1 MDGRWEFY
9 FLLDDDQPASIF
21 VDLSCI
27 DHAPMAALPIMA
39 YVSVEMLRPRE
50 DGLSSSDEFDEL
62 VVLENALVAALEDD
76 GDTIYVGRNTSS
88 RRRDFYFYLSDGVD
102 WETRVRDAMHATSG
116 GYGYEAGQRPDAD
129 WSVYRE
135 FLYPRPREL
144 QGIRNRSVCDALERE
159 GDALDE
165 AREIDHWAYFPD
177 AARRDAFVA
186 GALALGHALREQDDD
201 GEDEHEAY
209 MARVFRSDVP
219 AHAAIDDV
227 CLPLYELAQECGG
240 RYDGWECEVLRA
252 GTARLQ

>member
-1 MDGRWEFY
+1 LDGRWEFY
-9 FLLDDDQPASIF
+9 FLLVDDQPASIF
-21 VDLSCI
+21 VDLSRI
-27 DHAPMAALPIMA
+27 DQAPMAAFPAMG
-39 YVSVEMLRPRE
+39 YVSIEMLRPRE
-50 DGLSSSDEFDEL
+50 DGLSSSDEFDGL
-62 VVLENALVAALEDD
+62 VLLENALVAALEDA
-76 GDTIYVGRNTSS
+76 GGAIYVGRNTSS
-88 RRRDFYFYLSDGVD
+88 GRRDFYFYLSDAVD
-102 WETRVRDAMHATSG
+102 WEPRVRTAMEAMPG

-144 QGIRNRSVCDALERE
+144 RGIQNRSVCDALERE
-159 GDALDE
+159 GDALTV

-186 GALALGHALREQDDD
+186 GALALGHTLREQDDD
-201 GEDEHEAY
+201 GEEEGEAC

-227 CLPLYELAQECGG
+227 CLPLYDLALECGG

-252 GTARLQ
+252 SAVRLQ